1 MAAWAGWAKI
11 KTLLET
17 AGATVTP
24 AITLVDRGA
33 PSSMPQDMIRFWYDG
48 NVSSPVMSDTLNRSQ
63 EGIALTIGVF
73 LKAGAPG
80 IEAEARLDERLEEI
94 DAAIQSALLGD
105 AYLGDFGA
113 GTNTTVHLLISDT
126 SAAFGNIGGAAVR
139 ALEIPVVYTVADRHT
154 IGA

>member
-17 AGATVTP
+17 AGGTVTP

-48 NVSSPVMSDTLNRSQ
+48 NVTSPVMSDTLNRSQ
-63 EGIALTIGVF
+63 EGIAFTIGVF
-73 LKAGAPG
+73 LKAGATG

-105 AYLGDFGA
+105 AYLGTFGSD
-113 GTNTTVHLLISDT
+113 NTAVHLLISDT